1 MTLRLAVRRL
11 QFLDGGAYMA
21 VTVISKL
28 KHKNGTSAVV
38 DAVDVEMANG
48 VRLDATVQQAMA
60 IVSEIGD
67 AVTDLQTATSPA
79 ESVDLSEFESNGI
92 IEQTNADGSV
102 VVYQFHFD
110 AETGNPTKITD
121 SNGNET
127 VLMW

>member
-1 MTLRLAVRRL
+1 
-11 QFLDGGAYMA
+11 MA

-92 IEQTNADGSV
+92 IEQTNVDGSV

>member
-1 MTLRLAVRRL
+1 MPITLTTTIEPSADFPLLEAKDVGMPDGTRL
-11 QFLDGGAYMA
+11 
-21 VTVISKL
+21 
-28 KHKNGTSAVV
+28 H
-38 DAVDVEMANG
+38 E
-48 VRLDATVQQAMA
+48 TVQQAMA
-60 IVSEIGD
+60 IVGAMGD